1 MIRFVADED
10 FNGRTLAILRNLS
23 ALFEVE
29 IHVSRVQDVGL
40 MSASDSAILDW
51 AAANRRIL
59 LTHDQRS
66 MASHADMRIR
76 RKLPTPGV
84 FMVRQHRAPNEQAYA
99 ILDEV
104 TLRIHEG
111 REWDNEV
118 VWL

>member
-10 FNGRTLAILRNLS
+10 FNGRTLAILRNLA

-40 MSASDSAILDW
+40 MGASDPTILGW
-51 AAANRRIL
+51 AASNRRIL
-59 LTHDQRS
+59 LTHDQSS
-66 MASHADMRIR
+66 MAHHAHGRIQGG
-76 RKLPTPGV
+76 LPTPGV
-84 FMVRQHRAPNEQAYA
+84 FMVRQHRAPNEQAHS

-104 TLRIHEG
+104 TLRIHEE
-111 REWDNEV
+111 REWENEV